1 VSPRSEPQ
9 VLADLAGILANFEG
23 KEYSGDIGPQ
33 TKFFGELGYASIDAV
48 VLSERLEELY
58 GRRFPFHEF
67 IADLRQRNVDDI
79 EVGELAAFLHK
90 HLQETK

>member
-1 VSPRSEPQ
+1 
-9 VLADLAGILANFEG
+9 
-23 KEYSGDIGPQ
+23 
-33 TKFFGELGYASIDAV
+33 
-48 VLSERLEELY
+48 LY